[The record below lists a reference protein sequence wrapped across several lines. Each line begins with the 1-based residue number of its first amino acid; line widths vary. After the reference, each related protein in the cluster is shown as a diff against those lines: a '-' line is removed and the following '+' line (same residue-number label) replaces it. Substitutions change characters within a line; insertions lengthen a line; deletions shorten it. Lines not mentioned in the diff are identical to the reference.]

1 MSATRMG
8 ASTYIASPAGSMRN
22 GGLPMQTGVPRETI
36 IPLSA
41 QDDSPGRGTTMQRTD
56 PDTARVVIAEGQTLL
71 RGGLHAL
78 LDAEHDLT
86 VVGDTSDGDEA
97 VALAERE
104 CPDVMLIDI
113 GLPGVDGL
121 EVTRRI
127 LSTPGLEG
135 LVVIVLSN
143 SESDEHLFGA
153 LRAGASGFIAK
164 DTQPGDLVE
173 AVRSFIRG
181 EALLSRRLTR
191 RLIAEVAS
199 HPDRYRPSP
208 DELEELTARER
219 EVMTLVAR
227 GLNNDEI
234 AERLVISV
242 ATAKTHVCRALRKVD
257 ARDRAQLV
265 ALAYETGLV
274 SPRSV
279 VPLPGAAGAP
289 APAMLMA
296 A

>member
-1 MSATRMG
+1 
-8 ASTYIASPAGSMRN
+8 
-22 GGLPMQTGVPRETI
+22 MQTGDPLETI
-36 IPLSA
+36 IPPSA
-41 QDDSPGRGTTMQRTD
+41 HDDSPGRGTTMQPTD
-56 PDTARVVIAEGQTLL
+56 PDMARVVIAEGQTLL

-86 VVGDTSDGDEA
+86 VVGDTGDGDEA

-104 CPDVMLIDI
+104 RPDVMLIDL
-113 GLPGVDGL
+113 GLPAVDGL

-127 LSTPGLEG
+127 LGTPGLEG
-135 LVVIVLSN
+135 VVVIILSN

-173 AVRSFIRG
+173 AVRSVTRG
-181 EALLSRRLTR
+181 EALLSRRHTR
-191 RLIAEVAS
+191 RLITEVAS
-199 HPDRYRPSP
+199 QPDRYRPSP

-274 SPRSV
+274 HPR
-279 VPLPGAAGAP
+279 GAAALSNTAGTLGQ
-289 APAMLMA
+289 AMLA
-296 A
+296 AA